1 MDTTIVGMENE
12 RERRRAGT
20 RKERYGGSQGN
31 GRESDQG
38 DRPMTEGRLVGNQET
53 VEINGYGNRGKS
65 VR

>member
-1 MDTTIVGMENE
+1 MREKEGELELGRRDTG
-12 RERRRAGT
+12 R
-20 RKERYGGSQGN
+20 SQGN